1 MKSLTFD
8 EFQNRLRVVS
18 RARRIFIPNLT
29 RNISNAFALY
39 QEILEEDDRLLS
51 LEIANNT
58 GGFAPSILDDFP
70 RPPCPKCKT
79 PLRLSIL
86 TD

>member
-39 QEILEEDDRLLS
+39 QDIFEEDDKKLD
-51 LEIANNT
+51 LEITNNT
-58 GGFAPSILDDFP
+58 GGFAPSILDEFP
-70 RPPCPKCKT
+70 RPPCPVCDT